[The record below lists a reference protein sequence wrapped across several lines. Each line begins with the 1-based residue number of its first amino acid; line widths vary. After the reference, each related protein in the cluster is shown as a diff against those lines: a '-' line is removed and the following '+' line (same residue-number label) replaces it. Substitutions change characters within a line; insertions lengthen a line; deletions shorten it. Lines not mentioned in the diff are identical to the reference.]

1 MWPRIIEE
9 GGEDREGECSGM
21 CVGVDIEVLCE
32 GGGKERLAEEDY
44 EEVSSLVPSRPIR
57 RSAPYVVVRSLCSS
71 SSLSLS
77 LSAVKRGGEGKEG
90 GQLIKNV
97 SLALSE

>member
-1 MWPRIIEE
+1 MAAAAEE
-9 GGEDREGECSGM
+9 GEEATAVVAPYNRRGGEDREGECM
-21 CVGVDIEVLCE
+21 CVGVDIEVLSE

-71 SSLSLS
+71 SSLSL
-77 LSAVKRGGEGKEG
+77 
-90 GQLIKNV
+90 Q
-97 SLALSE
+97 

>member
-44 EEVSSLVPSRPIR
+44 EEVSSLVPSRPMR
-57 RSAPYVVVRSLCSS
+57 RSAPYVVVRSLYT
-71 SSLSLS
+71 
-77 LSAVKRGGEGKEG
+77 A
-90 GQLIKNV
+90 
-97 SLALSE
+97 LALSLCSKERGGRVRREGSLSKMYPWL